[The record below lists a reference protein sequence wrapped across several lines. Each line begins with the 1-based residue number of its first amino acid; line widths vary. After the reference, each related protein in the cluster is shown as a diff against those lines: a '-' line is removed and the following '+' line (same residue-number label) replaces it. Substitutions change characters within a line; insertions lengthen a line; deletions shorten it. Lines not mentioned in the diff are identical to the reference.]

1 LSNQKDKIMQTNHL
15 GLPIEEAKN
24 IASQLNTLLSTYQ
37 VHYQNLRGLHWNIKG
52 NNFFELH
59 LKFEEY
65 YNDAQ
70 EKIDLIAERIL
81 TLGEAPLHSFQDYLN
96 NSKIEAATNVADNK
110 TAVDLVNLSVKAILE
125 LERPILQL
133 AGDISDD
140 GTADLMT
147 QFIAQQ
153 EKEVW
158 MLRSWLN

>member
-1 LSNQKDKIMQTNHL
+1 MNTNHL
-15 GLPIEEAKN
+15 GLPIKEAKQ
-24 IASQLNTLLSTYQ
+24 IAIQLNTLLSTYQ
-37 VHYQNLRGLHWNIKG
+37 IHYQNLRGLHWNIKG
-52 NNFFELH
+52 KNFFELH

-70 EKIDLIAERIL
+70 EKIDFIAERIL
-81 TLGEAPLHSFQDYLN
+81 TLGESPLHSFQDYLN
-96 NSKIEAATNVADNK
+96 NSKIEPAKNVADSSL
-110 TAVDLVNLSVKAILE
+110 AVDLINSSVKTILE
-125 LERPILQL
+125 LERPILKL
-133 AGDISDD
+133 AGEVSDD